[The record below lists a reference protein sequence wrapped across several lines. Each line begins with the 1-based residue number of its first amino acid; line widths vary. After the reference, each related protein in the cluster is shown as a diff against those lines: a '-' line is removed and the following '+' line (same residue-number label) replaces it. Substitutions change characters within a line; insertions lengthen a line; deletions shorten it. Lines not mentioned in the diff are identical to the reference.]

1 MARQVLPI
9 VGAVVGAYFGGPQ
22 GAQIG
27 FAIGSLV
34 GNAVDPLEVAGNRV
48 GDSPV
53 QTASEGGARA
63 IVFGKG
69 CIRSTC
75 VLERGNRRVIKTRT
89 EQGKGGGPIT
99 INERALWTYSIGI
112 GEDLVGGG
120 LLRIWE
126 NEKLVYDV
134 TETST
139 IPEDTI
145 EFAKKFRFY
154 NGAETQLPDPAEEA
168 IHGVGNSPYYRGT
181 ARCVFPDYDLT
192 DFGETVPTYRWE
204 VAKSIE
210 AIVPAT
216 LIVTGRVSAVVNA
229 AVFGADPSSF
239 NTARSVPFSGGKPV
253 ACINGRQLIFSNNR
267 ASYTDNEGITWTDSI
282 ESFPGNPMNSGDSR
296 DGIVVLASGLGG
308 VARSSDNGA
317 SFDMVAVPGH
327 RPNYLCFDSNL
338 TLASVSSTDP
348 LIWTSPDTGLSWSSG
363 FPHGVFLG
371 SGGCITGSDG
381 VLGIGGRYTPTGF
394 PAITI
399 QMGAILETYPITSSI
414 GTHVSA
420 AKYWQSLDKSMLVF
434 GTDEGEMYWTDNL
447 GLTINK
453 STFSFASG
461 SSVEGIT
468 HNGTYWWACGRESG
482 ELAFSPTGKNDWTVI
497 TQPLANTI
505 VGLAAL
511 PERPTVATGAK
522 VPLYAIVSAIHGL
535 VGQEAGDYE
544 VSELD
549 DMLVGAV
556 IQATVSGAD
565 AIKSI
570 IANYFADPAD
580 YDGKLRYIKRG
591 KPVVRTLI
599 GDLTDDCDLIDEP
612 ESSQRNNAIE
622 YPRKLHLFFE
632 SSLAAYATTKAT
644 SARYSDDVAVVGEAS
659 LATPVTFDDAME
671 PHEIA
676 VKSHKVWW
684 TEAEGEIIWRVTDE
698 HLDLVPTDTVGL
710 SYRGQL
716 RRARILTIEDD
727 PGERKLKMVI
737 DRQSSYR
744 ATLTEVPAPPPP
756 TPPQSSIVAP
766 AITAIL
772 DIPALT
778 DSADILG
785 YYGAMSGSND
795 NWAGGVLQ
803 RSLDLGASYTSVT
816 STQVNSIM
824 GVLVAPVSPG
834 SRHYTDGTNRV
845 VIELYTEDELESIS
859 DTQFLSEAGAFA
871 LSYETDEGRQWEIL
885 QGRDIEQDSDGNWV
899 ISTLHRGV
907 LNTETPAHEV
917 GALFVWIDASLM
929 RVTAQ
934 TSWIGTSLTHR
945 GVSNGLSPETAAPQ
959 TLTFQGFTQREW
971 PVGHVFLEHD
981 GTDIHVS
988 IVPRHRFG
996 TDVNPIRSVN
1006 WDGYQIE
1013 FRDSTDQIQ
1022 TLDTTSNEYTFDATF
1037 MTFPVEV
1044 SVAQLNRLTG
1054 VGPVV
1059 TEEVA

>member
-9 VGAVVGAYFGGPQ
+9 VGAAVGAYFGGPQ

-75 VLERGNRRVIKTRT
+75 VLERGNRRIIKTRT
-89 EQGKGGGPIT
+89 EQGKGGGPVT
-99 INERALWTYSIGI
+99 INERALWTYTIGI
-112 GEDLVGGG
+112 GEDLIGGG
-120 LLRIWE
+120 ILRIWE

-154 NGAETQLPDPAEEA
+154 DGSESQLPDPAEEA
-168 IHGVGNSPYYRGT
+168 IHGVGNAPYYRGT

-210 AIVPAT
+210 AVIPAT
-216 LIVTGRVSAVVNA
+216 LIVTGKVTGSSDA
-229 AVFGADPSSF
+229 AVFGSSPGSF
-239 NTARSVPFSGGKPV
+239 TEVKEVPFSGALPV
-253 ACINGRQLIFSNNR
+253 ACINGRQLIFTNNR
-267 ASYTDNEGITWTDSI
+267 ASYTDDDGTNWIDSI
-282 ESFPGNPMNSGDSR
+282 ESFPGNPINTGDSR
-296 DGIVVLASGLGG
+296 DGIVVLASGSGG

-317 SFDMVAVPGH
+317 TFDMVPITGH
-327 RPNYLCFDSNL
+327 SPNYLCFDSNI
-338 TLASVSSTDP
+338 TLVSVSNSDP
-348 LIWTSPDTGLSWSSG
+348 LIWGSPDTGLSWGPG
-363 FPHGVFLG
+363 FPHGLFFG
-371 SGGCITGSDG
+371 NGGCITGSDG
-381 VLGIGGRYTPTGF
+381 VLGIGGRLSPTGS
-394 PAITI
+394 PALTI
-399 QMGAILETYPITSSI
+399 KVGSIIETFPITSSA

-420 AKYWQSLDKSMLVF
+420 VKYRQSTDSSMMVF
-434 GTDEGEMYWTDNL
+434 GTNEGEIYWTDNL
-447 GLTINK
+447 GATIQK

-461 SSVEGIT
+461 SSVEAIV
-468 HNGTYWWACGRESG
+468 HNGIYWWACGRESG
-482 ELAFSPTGKNDWTVI
+482 ELAYSVTGRDDWTLVS
-497 TQPLANTI
+497 QPLVNTI
-505 VGLAAL
+505 WGIAAL
-511 PERPTVATGAK
+511 PERPTVAVGEK
-522 VPLYAIVSAIHGL
+522 VPLNVIVSRIHSM
-535 VGQEAGDYE
+535 VGHVPDDYD
-544 VSELD
+544 VDELD
-549 DMLVGAV
+549 DLLVGAV
-556 IQATVSGAD
+556 IQGSMSGAD

-580 YDGKLRYIKRG
+580 YDGKIRYIKRG

-599 GDLTDDCDLIDEP
+599 GDLNENCDLIDEP

-622 YPRKLHLFFE
+622 YPRKFHLFFE
-632 SSLAAYATTKAT
+632 SALAAYATTKAT
-644 SARYSDDVAVVGEAS
+644 SARYSNDVAVVGEAS
-659 LATPVTFDDAME
+659 ATTPVTFDDALE

-676 VKSHKVWW
+676 AKMHKTMW
-684 TEAEGEIIWRVTDE
+684 TEAEGEIIWRITDE
-698 HLDLVPTDTVGL
+698 HLDLVPTDNVGL

-744 ATLTEVPAPPPP
+744 AVLTEVPAPPPP
-756 TPPQSSIVAP
+756 TPPQSSLIAP
-766 AITAIL
+766 SITAVM

-785 YYGAMSGSND
+785 YYAAMSGSNE

-803 RSLDLGASYTSVT
+803 RSMDLGASFSNVASAT
-816 STQVNSIM
+816 VNSIM
-824 GVLVAPVSPG
+824 GVLVAPVGPG
-834 SRHYTDGTNRV
+834 SPHYTDGTNRV
-845 VIELYTEDELESIS
+845 VVELYTDDELEAI
-859 DTQFLSEAGAFA
+859 TEAQFLSEAGAFA

-885 QGRDIEQDSDGNWV
+885 QGRDIEQDTDGNWV
-899 ISTLHRGV
+899 ISTLHRGI
-907 LNTETPAHEV
+907 LNTGAAEHEV
-917 GALFVWIDASLM
+917 GAMFVWIDHSLL

-934 TSWIGTSLTHR
+934 TSWLGTHLTHR
-945 GVSNGLSPETAAPQ
+945 GVSNGLSPETAAQQ
-959 TLTFQGFTQREW
+959 TLTYQGATQREW

-981 GTDIHVS
+981 GTDIHVR

-996 TDVNPIRSVN
+996 TDVNPVRSVN

-1013 FRDSTDQIQ
+1013 FRDSTDQVQ
-1022 TLDTTSNEYTFDATF
+1022 TIDTTSNEYTFDATF

-1044 SVAQLNRLTG
+1044 TVAQLNRLTG
-1054 VGPVV
+1054 AGPVV
-1059 TEEVA
+1059 TEEVT